1 MHGRV
6 CAFLAGTSVTW
17 VKYTVSLPCAQLVYK
32 GDTFDAWVSLAYP
45 YLYLLPMTTTK
56 ELWENALVELE
67 LTISKPNFNTWFKDT
82 HVVRVEDGVVYLG
95 VPSQFARDWLST
107 KFHKDILRSLRGLSD
122 SVRSVEYV
130 ISRGVKKTDE
140 PKTVPSAPS
149 ELPLENVHAKTNL
162 NPRFTLQT
170 FIVGPFNELAH
181 AAAQAVIRKPGI
193 AYNPLLIYGP
203 TGLGKTHLIQ
213 SIGNHFRINA
223 PDRKVQYVTSEKF
236 SMDYVSSIQSGKI
249 QSFKEKYRQYDLL
262 IMDDVQFLAKMEKTK
277 EEFFHLFNYLHD
289 GNKQLVFSSDQH
301 PNVIQ
306 NLEDRLK
313 SRFSAGMIVSVTPPD
328 HESRLAIVRSKASA
342 HGVVLP
348 DEVLEY
354 LATAVEGNV
363 RELEGA
369 LNLLLIQLEIRTE
382 PLTINDAKT
391 LLRGASNMT
400 RKSVSVQEVVK
411 TIAGFYGVEEGSI
424 YEKTRR
430 KEVVRPR
437 QVIMFLLREDFKISF
452 PTIGE
457 KLGGRDH
464 TTVIHSCEKIRT
476 NIQTD
481 SVLSQELQQIR
492 LMLK

>member
-1 MHGRV
+1 
-6 CAFLAGTSVTW
+6 
-17 VKYTVSLPCAQLVYK
+17 
-32 GDTFDAWVSLAYP
+32 
-45 YLYLLPMTTTK
+45 MTTTK

-82 HVVRVEDGVVYLG
+82 HIVRVEDGSVYLG

-107 KFHKDILRSLRGLSD
+107 KFHKDIVRSLRMLSE
-122 SVRSVEYV
+122 SVRNVEYV
-130 ISRGVKKTDE
+130 ISRGIKRAQEE
-140 PKTVPSAPS
+140 PRTVPPPPQ
-149 ELPLENVHAKTNL
+149 ELQLEPVHQKTSL
-162 NPRFTLQT
+162 NPRFTFSSLV
-170 FIVGPFNELAH
+170 VGPFNELAH
-181 AAAQAVIRKPGI
+181 AAAQAVVRKPGI

-213 SIGNHFRINA
+213 AIGNHFRIQA
-223 PDRKVQYVTSEKF
+223 PERKVYYVTSERF
-236 SMDYVSSIQSGKI
+236 SMDYVSSLQAGKV

-262 IMDDVQFLAKMEKTK
+262 IMDDVQFLAGRDKIK

-289 GNKQLVFSSDQH
+289 NNKQLVFSSDQH

-328 HESRLAIVRSKASA
+328 HQSRLAIIRTKATA
-342 HGVVLP
+342 HNFILP

-354 LATAVEGNV
+354 LATTIEGNV

-369 LNLLLIQLEIRTE
+369 LNTLMIQFEMRGE
-382 PLTINDAKT
+382 PLTINDVKT
-391 LLRGASNMT
+391 LLRGTGAAA
-400 RKSVSVQEVVK
+400 KKAVSVQEVVK
-411 TIAGFYGVEEGSI
+411 TIANFYGVEEVSI

-437 QVIMFLLREDFKISF
+437 QVIMFLLREDFRISF
-452 PTIGE
+452 PTIGD

-464 TTVIHSCEKIRT
+464 TTVIHSCEKIK
-476 NIQTD
+476 NDLLSD
-481 SVLSQELQQIR
+481 SVLSNELHQIR

>member
-1 MHGRV
+1 
-6 CAFLAGTSVTW
+6 
-17 VKYTVSLPCAQLVYK
+17 
-32 GDTFDAWVSLAYP
+32 
-45 YLYLLPMTTTK
+45 MTTTK

-67 LTISKPNFNTWFKDT
+67 LSISKANFNTWFKDT
-82 HVVRVEDGVVYLG
+82 HITRIEDGAVYLG

-107 KFHKDILRSLRGLSD
+107 KFHKDILRSLRNLSE
-122 SVRSVEYV
+122 SVRNVEYV
-130 ISRGVKKTDE
+130 ISRG
-140 PKTVPSAPS
+140 PKRSNEEARTVPPPPT
-149 ELPLENVHAKTNL
+149 ELPLEAVHAKSNL
-162 NPRFTLQT
+162 NPRFTLSSLV
-170 FIVGPFNELAH
+170 VGPFNELAH

-213 SIGNHFRINA
+213 AIGNHFRQTA
-223 PDRKVQYVTSEKF
+223 PERKVYYCTSEKF
-236 SMDYVSSIQSGKI
+236 SMDYVSAVQAGKV

-262 IMDDVQFLAKMEKTK
+262 IMDDIQFLAKMEKTK

-313 SRFSAGMIVSVTPPD
+313 SRFNAGMIVSVTPPD
-328 HESRLAIVRSKASA
+328 HESRLAIVRTKAAA
-342 HGVVLP
+342 HNVVIP
-348 DEVLEY
+348 DDVLEY
-354 LATAVEGNV
+354 LATTIEGNV

-369 LNLLLIQLEIRTE
+369 LNTLLIQLEMRGN
-382 PLTINDAKT
+382 PLSLNDAKT
-391 LLRGASNMT
+391 LLRGAGGAI
-400 RKSVSVQEVVK
+400 KKAVSVPEVVK
-411 TIAGFYGVEEGSI
+411 TIANFYGVEEESI

-437 QVIMFLLREDFKISF
+437 QVIMFLLREDFRISF

-464 TTVIHSCEKIRT
+464 TTVIHSCDKIKNDLRS
-476 NIQTD
+476 D
-481 SVLSQELQQIR
+481 SVLNQELHQIR

>member
-1 MHGRV
+1 
-6 CAFLAGTSVTW
+6 
-17 VKYTVSLPCAQLVYK
+17 
-32 GDTFDAWVSLAYP
+32 
-45 YLYLLPMTTTK
+45 MTTTK

-67 LTISKPNFNTWFKDT
+67 LTISRPNFNTWFKDT
-82 HVVRVEDGVVYLG
+82 HVVRVEEGTVYLG

-107 KFHKDILRSLRGLSD
+107 KFHKDILHSLRSLSE
-122 SVRSVEYV
+122 SVRAVEYV
-130 ISRGVKKTDE
+130 ISRGSKKVE
-140 PKTVPSAPS
+140 EVRPAPSVS
-149 ELPLENVHAKTNL
+149 ELPLETVHAKTNL
-162 NPRFTLQT
+162 NPRFT
-170 FIVGPFNELAH
+170 FGSFVVGPFNELAH
-181 AAAQAVIRKPGI
+181 AASQAVVRKPGI

-213 SIGNHFRINA
+213 AIGNHFRVNA

-236 SMDYVSSIQSGKI
+236 SMDYVSAVQAGKV
-249 QSFKEKYRQYDLL
+249 QSFKEKYRQFDLL
-262 IMDDVQFLAKMEKTK
+262 IMDDIQFLAKMEKTK

-301 PNVIQ
+301 PNLIQ

-313 SRFSAGMIVSVTPPD
+313 SRFNAGMIVSVIPPD
-328 HESRLAIVRSKASA
+328 HDSRLAIVRTKAAANNFYLS
-342 HGVVLP
+342 
-348 DEVLEY
+348 DEVMEY
-354 LATAVEGNV
+354 LATTIEGNV

-369 LNLLLIQLEIRTE
+369 LNTLLCHFEMRGN

-391 LLRGASNMT
+391 LLRGAGSA
-400 RKSVSVQEVVK
+400 KKAVSVQEVVK
-411 TIAGFYGVEEGSI
+411 TIASFYGVEENSI

-437 QVIMFLLREDFKISF
+437 QVIMFLLREDFRISF

-464 TTVIHSCEKIRT
+464 TTVIHSCEKIKE
-476 NIQTD
+476 NLQSD
-481 SVLSQELQQIR
+481 SILSQELHQIR

>member
-1 MHGRV
+1 MLGE
-6 CAFLAGTSVTW
+6 TS
-17 VKYTVSLPCAQLVYK
+17 
-32 GDTFDAWVSLAYP
+32 
-45 YLYLLPMTTTK
+45 LLCRHKCTLTMTTTK

-82 HVVRVEDGVVYLG
+82 HIVRIEDGTVALG

-122 SVRSVEYV
+122 SVRVVEYV
-130 ISRGVKKTDE
+130 ISRGAKKVAEE
-140 PKTVPSAPS
+140 PPHTVPPAPS
-149 ELPLENVHAKTNL
+149 ELPLETVHAKTNL
-162 NPRFTLQT
+162 NPRFTLQS
-170 FIVGPFNELAH
+170 FVVGPFNELAH
-181 AAAQAVIRKPGI
+181 AAAQAVIRSPGI
-193 AYNPLLIYGP
+193 AYNPLLVYGP

-213 SIGNHFRINA
+213 AIGNHFRTQM
-223 PDRKVQYVTSEKF
+223 PERKVFYVTSEKF
-236 SMDYVSSIQSGKI
+236 SMDYVSSLQTDKV
-249 QSFKEKYRQYDLL
+249 QSFKERYRQYDLL
-262 IMDDVQFLAKMEKTK
+262 IMDDVQFLAGRDKIK

-289 GNKQLVFSSDQH
+289 NNKQLVFSSDQH

-313 SRFSAGMIVSVTPPD
+313 SRFAAGMVVAVTPPD
-328 HESRLAIVRSKASA
+328 HQSRLAIVRAKAAA
-342 HGVVLP
+342 HNVLLP

-354 LATAVEGNV
+354 LAATIEGNV

-369 LNLLLIQLEIRTE
+369 LNTLLIQFEMRGE

-391 LLRGASNMT
+391 LLRSAST
-400 RKSVSVQEVVK
+400 AAKKAVSVQDVVK
-411 TIAGFYGVEEGSI
+411 VIAGFYGVEENSI

-437 QVIMFLLREDFKISF
+437 QVIMYLLREDFHISF

-464 TTVIHSCEKIRT
+464 TTVIHSCEKIKNDLRS
-476 NIQTD
+476 D
-481 SVLSQELQQIR
+481 SVLNQEMHQIR

>member
-1 MHGRV
+1 
-6 CAFLAGTSVTW
+6 
-17 VKYTVSLPCAQLVYK
+17 
-32 GDTFDAWVSLAYP
+32 
-45 YLYLLPMTTTK
+45 MTTTK

-82 HVVRVEDGVVYLG
+82 HIVKVEEGTVYLG

-107 KFHKDILRSLRGLSD
+107 KFHKDILRSLRSLSD
-122 SVRSVEYV
+122 TVRSVEYI
-130 ISRGVKKTDE
+130 ISRGPKKNTTE
-140 PKTVPSAPS
+140 EARTVPPPPS
-149 ELPLENVHAKTNL
+149 ELPLESIHQKTNL
-162 NPRFTLQT
+162 NPRFTFSSLV
-170 FIVGPFNELAH
+170 VGPFNELAH

-213 SIGNHFRINA
+213 SIGNHFRVTT
-223 PDRKVQYVTSEKF
+223 PDRKVQYMTSEKF
-236 SMDYVSSIQSGKI
+236 SMDYVSAIQAGKV

-277 EEFFHLFNYLHD
+277 EEFFHLFNFLHD
-289 GNKQLVFSSDQH
+289 GNKQLIFTSDQH

-306 NLEDRLK
+306 GLEDRMR
-313 SRFSAGMIVSVTPPD
+313 SRLNAGMIVSVTPPD
-328 HESRLAIVRSKASA
+328 HESRLAIVRAKATA
-342 HGVVLP
+342 HNVIMP

-354 LATAVEGNV
+354 LATTVEGNV

-369 LNLLLIQLEIRTE
+369 LNLLLIQFELRNNET
-382 PLTINDAKT
+382 LTLNDAKT
-391 LLRGASNMT
+391 LLRGAASAT
-400 RKSVSVQEVVK
+400 KKAVSVQEVVR
-411 TIAGFYGVEEGSI
+411 TISGFYGVEEHSI

-464 TTVIHSCEKIRT
+464 TTVIHSCEKIKNDLRS
-476 NIQTD
+476 D
-481 SVLSQELQQIR
+481 SILSQELSQIR